1 VDQTVRDLPPR
12 PNEEAWAAGYRRA
25 RRVRQLLN
33 LGQNGRFQSFI
44 DLAKRLGASRNYS
57 LAPRVDGIRALR
69 RDREDGLHV
78 HLRNHGDTQEAAS
91 AHLFAFARAVGDAA
105 CFPEPQLGP
114 ITGLRSAY
122 RQAASRAFAAE
133 FLAPSDEVEA
143 MRAEKRDVV
152 TIANEFA
159 VSQQVIDHQ
168 LANRTRIVAAVA
180 D

>member
-1 VDQTVRDLPPR
+1 
-12 PNEEAWAAGYRRA
+12 
-25 RRVRQLLN
+25 
-33 LGQNGRFQSFI
+33 
-44 DLAKRLGASRNYS
+44 
-57 LAPRVDGIRALR
+57 LR
-69 RDREDGLHV
+69 RDGPDGLHV

-114 ITGLRSAY
+114 ITELRSAY
-122 RQAASRAFAAE
+122 RQAAGRAFAAE

-143 MRAEKRDVV
+143 MRAERRDVV

-159 VSQQVIDHQ
+159 VSQQVIDYQ
-168 LANRTRIVAAVA
+168 IINRKRIVAALV